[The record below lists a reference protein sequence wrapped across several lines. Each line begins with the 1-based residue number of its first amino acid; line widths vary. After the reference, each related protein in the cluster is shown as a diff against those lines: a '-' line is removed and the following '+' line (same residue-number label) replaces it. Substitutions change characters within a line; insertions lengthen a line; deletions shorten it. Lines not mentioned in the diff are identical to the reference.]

1 MIACLTV
8 PFFAA
13 AVERRHGDHLAKIPL
28 VIGGQPWEPQPVYAF
43 SREVAYKGVRPGMSL
58 RLAHVL
64 SPNSKFMPPTP
75 PLYLNASS
83 EITDILTDFTH
94 LVEPEALWLPNHFP
108 EQQRAAVGR
117 SLPARFT
124 LDLESLEST
133 SAMALVKEMG
143 RTVRQHTHLS
153 PAISLAANW
162 FVAQVAAAHTKPNHA
177 RRVLPGQEVQFLASR
192 TIRFLPLARET
203 RRRLLLLGIRTLG
216 QLASLP
222 LSGLRDQFGSEFLH
236 FYRLAQGY
244 VGNEGASSNIG
255 RSAAVTQRSVLGLG
269 DNPQFSI
276 QPRDQEKQEKVTHHF
291 DDPIGDIQTLE
302 RILAQIATE
311 LAGRLQSAGLEGRTL
326 ELVLKTDGQPGRTI
340 NSQQPIVNNQHL
352 TLRHPTA
359 DPGRLI
365 DALGKLLRVFSL
377 EISHYTKIQLDFGV
391 ISMAVTLTNL
401 APTTSRQVS
410 IFPESIAVIRKGQ
423 QISEAIQ
430 NVLAK
435 HGSDCFYR
443 PLLTHGDHPL
453 PERRYELQAYNV
465 RSVQLRRLAPV

>member
-28 VIGGQPWEPQPVYAF
+28 VIGGHPWEPQPVYAF
-43 SREVAYKGVRPGMSL
+43 SREVAYQGVRPGMSL

-64 SPNSKFMPPTP
+64 SPNSQFMPPTP
-75 PLYLNASS
+75 PLYLRASS

-94 LVEPEALWLPNHFP
+94 LVEPEALWLANHSP

-124 LDLESLEST
+124 LDLESLEPASAI
-133 SAMALVKEMG
+133 AMAKEIG
-143 RTVRQHTHLS
+143 STVRQHTHLS
-153 PAISLAANW
+153 PAVSLAENW

-177 RRVLPGQEVQFLASR
+177 RPIFPGQETQFLASR
-192 TIRFLPLARET
+192 TIRFLPLDNET

-222 LSGLRDQFGSEFLH
+222 LSGLRDQFGSEFLP

-244 VGNEGASSNIG
+244 VGHEVA
-255 RSAAVTQRSVLGLG
+255 RSHAGNYARVARRSILGLG
-269 DNPQFSI
+269 DDPQLSI
-276 QPRDQEKQEKVTHHF
+276 QPRDQEKQEKVAYQF
-291 DDPIGDIQTLE
+291 DEPIGDVQTLE
-302 RILAQIATE
+302 RILARISTE
-311 LAGRLQSAGLEGRTL
+311 LASRLQSASLEGRAL
-326 ELVLKTDGQPGRTI
+326 KLSLKTDGHPGRT
-340 NSQQPIVNNQHL
+340 NNKQQSTVNNQHL

-359 DPGRLI
+359 DPGRLMS
-365 DALGKLLRVFSL
+365 ALRELLQGCLSVVN
-377 EISHYTKIQLDFGV
+377 HYTKIRLGFGV
-391 ISMAVTLTNL
+391 IALTATLTNITP
-401 APTTSRQVS
+401 AATRQVS
-410 IFPESIAVIRKGQ
+410 IFHEPVEVIRKGR
-423 QISEAIQ
+423 QISETIQ

-443 PLLTHGDHPL
+443 PMLTHANHPL
-453 PERRYELQAYNV
+453 PERRYELQG
-465 RSVQLRRLAPV
+465 LDPV